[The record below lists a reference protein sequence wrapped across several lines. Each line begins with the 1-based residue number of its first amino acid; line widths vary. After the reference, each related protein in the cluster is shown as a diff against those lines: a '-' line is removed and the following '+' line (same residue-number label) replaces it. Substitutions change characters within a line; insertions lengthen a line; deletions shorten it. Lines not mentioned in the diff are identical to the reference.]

1 VRLIKR
7 SDLQTSVPEEIIELL
22 FFNNYS
28 LETLSVL
35 LPVPV
40 AAWYKSWVCGS
51 SLAEIVGLNPAGGM
65 DVSLLWVL
73 YVVR

>member
-1 VRLIKR
+1 MRLIKR

-35 LPVPV
+35 FPVPV
-40 AAWYKSWVCGS
+40 AARSKSWVCGS

-65 DVSLLWVL
+65 DVSLL
-73 YVVR
+73 